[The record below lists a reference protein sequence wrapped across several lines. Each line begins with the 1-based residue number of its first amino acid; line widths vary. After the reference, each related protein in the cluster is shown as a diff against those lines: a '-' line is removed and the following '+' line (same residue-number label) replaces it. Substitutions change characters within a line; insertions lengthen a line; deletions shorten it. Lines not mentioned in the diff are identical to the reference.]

1 MKWTIEGVTVVSPT
15 DAAKNSVIEIE
26 NDSIASV
33 SGKAGSGD
41 VKIKI
46 ENGVASPGLING
58 HDHLIGNY
66 YPKIGNGPYE
76 NWLPWD
82 NDLKS
87 SPIYREREQIE
98 NRDLY
103 LSAAY
108 RHLISGVTTVS
119 DHIPPFVAQP
129 FYDLLPM
136 KAIRNYALAHSL
148 SSFALNWGDPTSE
161 YKRAVKQDIPFV
173 THLSEGFDP
182 ESRAELAMLESKGAL
197 GDHSVLVHGIAWTA
211 SDMDKIKAAGASAV
225 WCGDSNMFMY
235 NRTMN
240 IEMLLN
246 KGINTCIGTDS
257 PASGG
262 LNLLYEMK
270 FDRTLYRKL
279 SGKILPDEKIFQMV
293 TENPAKAFRLYK
305 NGLIKAGNLADI
317 TIFRNN
323 GNNPYQSV
331 VDAELE
337 DVLLVIIDGLP
348 AYGMAEY
355 AHLFDELGVEY
366 QHVNIRGQERV
377 IIGDLIGLMKR
388 ISRAVGFKKELPY
401 LPVEFDF

>member
-1 MKWTIEGVTVVSPT
+1 MNWTIEDVSIPT
-15 DAAKNSVIEIE
+15 SDDNQKNVIIEID
-26 NDSIASV
+26 NDTISSV
-33 SGKAGSGD
+33 SKKRSSSD
-41 VKIKI
+41 VKITI
-46 ENGVASPGLING
+46 SNGVAVPGLING

-87 SPIYREREQIE
+87 SPVYRERQQVE

-103 LSAAY
+103 LTATY

-119 DHIPPFVAQP
+119 DHIPNFVAEP

-136 KAIRNYALAHSL
+136 KAIRNYALSHSL
-148 SSFALNWGDPTSE
+148 SSFALAWGDPMTE
-161 YKRAVKQDIPFV
+161 YKRALDNDIPYV

-182 ESRAELAMLESKGAL
+182 ESRMELDLLDRKAAL
-197 GDHSVLVHGIAWTA
+197 GDHSVLVHGIAFSE
-211 SDMDKIKAAGASAV
+211 SDMDRIKAAGASVV

-235 NRTMN
+235 NRTIN

-246 KGINTCIGTDS
+246 KGINACIGTDS

-262 LNLLYEMK
+262 LNMLYEMK

-279 SGKILPDEKIFQMV
+279 TGKILPDQKIVEMV
-293 TENPAKAFRLYK
+293 TSNPAKAFRLYK
-305 NGLIKAGNLADI
+305 NGAIKSGNIADI
-317 TIFRNN
+317 TVFRNN
-323 GNNPYQSV
+323 GKNLWQSV

-348 AYGMAEY
+348 AYGLAEY
-355 AHLFDELGVEY
+355 SDLFDDLGVEY
-366 QHVNIRGQERV
+366 QHVVVKGQERIV
-377 IIGDLIGLMKR
+377 IGDLKGLLKR
-388 ISRAVGFKKELPY
+388 VSRAVGFKKELPY
-401 LPVEFDF
+401 LPVDFDF

>member
-1 MKWTIEGVTVVSPT
+1 MNWSIEGVTVPSSEKTVR
-15 DAAKNSVIEIE
+15 DVIINIE
-26 NDSIASV
+26 NDSIVSV
-33 SGKAGSGD
+33 SKKTGD
-41 VKIKI
+41 NDVSVKI
-46 ENGVASPGLING
+46 ENGVAVPGLING

-66 YPKIGNGPYE
+66 YPKIGNGPYM

-87 SPIYREREQIE
+87 SPVYRERQQIE

-103 LSAAY
+103 LSAGY

-119 DHIPPFVAQP
+119 DHIPNFVAEP
-129 FYDLLPM
+129 FYDLLPV
-136 KAIRNYALAHSL
+136 KAIRNYTLAHSL
-148 SSFALNWGDPTSE
+148 SSFALLWGEPSSE
-161 YKRAVKQDIPFV
+161 YRKAVEKDWPFV

-182 ESRAELAMLESKGAL
+182 ESRAELETLDRKGAL
-197 GDHSVLVHGIAWTA
+197 GDHSVLVHGVAF
-211 SDMDKIKAAGASAV
+211 SEKDMNRIKAAGASVV

-235 NRTMN
+235 NKTADIN
-240 IEMLLN
+240 MLLN
-246 KGINTCIGTDS
+246 KGINVCIGTDS

-279 SGKILPDEKIFQMV
+279 TGKVLSDEQIVKMV
-293 TENPAKAFRLYK
+293 TENPAKAFRLYR
-305 NGLIKAGNLADI
+305 NGALREGNLADI
-317 TIFRNN
+317 TVFRDR
-323 GNNPYQSV
+323 GKPWQSV

-337 DVLLVIIDGLP
+337 DVLLVVIDGLP

-355 AHLFDELGVEY
+355 APLFDRLGVEY
-366 QHVNIRGQERV
+366 SHVVIKGQERI
-377 IIGDLIGLMKR
+377 IIGDPAGLMKR

>member
-1 MKWTIEGVTVVSPT
+1 MNWTIDGVTIPT
-15 DAAKNSVIEIE
+15 YEDNLKNIAIEIE

-33 SGKAGSGD
+33 SKKSISA
-41 VKIKI
+41 VKLSID
-46 ENGVASPGLING
+46 NGVAVPGLING

-66 YPKIGNGPYE
+66 YPKIGNGPYP

-87 SPIYREREQIE
+87 SPVYRERQLIE

-119 DHIPPFVAQP
+119 DHIPPFVAEP

-136 KAIRNYALAHSL
+136 KAIRRYALSHSL

-161 YKRAVKQDIPFV
+161 YKRAAENDIPFV
-173 THLSEGFDP
+173 THLSEGFDN
-182 ESRAELAMLESKGAL
+182 ESRAELDLLDRKGAL
-197 GDHSVLVHGIAWTA
+197 GPNSVLVHGIAF
-211 SDMDKIKAAGASAV
+211 SENDMDRIKAADASVV

-240 IEMLLN
+240 VGMLLD
-246 KGINTCIGTDS
+246 KEINACIGTDS

-279 SGKILPDEKIFQMV
+279 TGKILEDHKIVEMV
-293 TENPAKAFRLYK
+293 TANPAKAFKLHK
-305 NGLIKAGNLADI
+305 NGSIKVGNLADI
-317 TIFRNN
+317 TIFRYN
-323 GNNPYQSV
+323 GNNPWQSV
-331 VDAELE
+331 VDAEFE

-348 AYGMAEY
+348 AYGKAEY
-355 AHLFDELGVEY
+355 SPIFDELGVDY
-366 QHVNIRGQERV
+366 QRVIIKGEERV
-377 IIGDLIGLMKR
+377 VIGDLIGLMKR
-388 ISRAVGFKKELPY
+388 ISRAVGFKKDLPY